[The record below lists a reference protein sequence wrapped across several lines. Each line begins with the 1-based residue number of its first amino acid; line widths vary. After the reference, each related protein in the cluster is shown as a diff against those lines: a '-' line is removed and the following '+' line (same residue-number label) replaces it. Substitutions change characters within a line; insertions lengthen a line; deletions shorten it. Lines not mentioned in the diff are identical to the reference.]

1 MMLSTSLTAQ
11 ITNNKLDGDVW
22 LNKNGNVEMTP
33 EAAIDKSKIL
43 SDWVRQSDTLAT
55 REKQLKLK
63 DSIIQQ
69 MIIKVAE
76 MTGELRAANAFIANK
91 TETVD
96 DINEEQIDI
105 AKGLF
110 SNFQANVRAH
120 GNITTYTNPETGL
133 DEAGMFKYLQADVIL
148 RYNIK
153 KYYVFTQG
161 SVGMNDYVN
170 ISLGGGYRFW

>member
-1 MMLSTSLTAQ
+1 MMLSISLTAQ

-22 LNKNGNVEMTP
+22 LNENGNVEMTP

-43 SDWVRQSDTLAT
+43 SDWVRQSDTLAI
-55 REKQLKLK
+55 RERQLKQK
-63 DSIIQQ
+63 DSIIQA
-69 MIIKVAE
+69 MTIKVAE
-76 MTGELRAANAFIANK
+76 MTGELRAANNYIADK
-91 TETVD
+91 TDEVD

-110 SNFQANVRAH
+110 SNFQADVRAH

-133 DEAGMFKYLQADVIL
+133 AEAGMFKYLQADVIL

-153 KYYVFTQG
+153 KWYIFTQG
-161 SVGMNDYVN
+161 SVGMNDYIN
-170 ISLGGGYRFW
+170 LNLGGGYRFW